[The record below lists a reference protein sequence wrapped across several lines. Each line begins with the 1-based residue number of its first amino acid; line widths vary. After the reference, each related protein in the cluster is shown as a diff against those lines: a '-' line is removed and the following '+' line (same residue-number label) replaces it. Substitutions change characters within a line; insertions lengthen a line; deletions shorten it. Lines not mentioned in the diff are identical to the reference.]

1 MTLEIIKSR
10 LTGEER
16 YKQKKHTTPLFDP
29 YTGKPLNNGRAFK
42 NLTPQGHEKKIIMPS
57 KQEHIIAV
65 NSQQITTPNAF
76 SNTNEEDLNLR
87 VAELKELLSQA
98 KGQLK
103 QQAQLPKKDVEAT
116 SYDNTRNLLN
126 ILQKENQMLS
136 QKQQEFNVQDPT
148 HAKFIENLERKRAQN
163 QVNQQL
169 LQQQLKYLESNISNL
184 EQKAMEETQ
193 KKEKVDTYIKNMP
206 KVDTPNVIYGV
217 IMSPTG
223 KGLSDIVIVIK
234 NTRDEPVRALKTN
247 SIGQFVIS
255 SALPA
260 GSYKIVTDA
269 VHNSPYNFDTI
280 EVDVLGQVLEPIAI
294 VGK

>member
-1 MTLEIIKSR
+1 
-10 LTGEER
+10 
-16 YKQKKHTTPLFDP
+16 
-29 YTGKPLNNGRAFK
+29 
-42 NLTPQGHEKKIIMPS
+42 
-57 KQEHIIAV
+57 
-65 NSQQITTPNAF
+65 
-76 SNTNEEDLNLR
+76 
-87 VAELKELLSQA
+87 
-98 KGQLK
+98 
-103 QQAQLPKKDVEAT
+103 
-116 SYDNTRNLLN
+116 
-126 ILQKENQMLS
+126 
-136 QKQQEFNVQDPT
+136 
-148 HAKFIENLERKRAQN
+148 
-163 QVNQQL
+163 
-169 LQQQLKYLESNISNL
+169 
-184 EQKAMEETQ
+184 
-193 KKEKVDTYIKNMP
+193 MP